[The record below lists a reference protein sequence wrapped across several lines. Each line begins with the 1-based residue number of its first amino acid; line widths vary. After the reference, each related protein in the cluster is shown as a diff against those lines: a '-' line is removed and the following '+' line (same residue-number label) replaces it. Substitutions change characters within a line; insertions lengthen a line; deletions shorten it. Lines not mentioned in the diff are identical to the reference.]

1 MERSKKFQEILFEHY
16 TVYSNKEVEIMLNNH
31 KKIRG
36 VVIGFFQNEKS
47 THSSCITALHIVSKK
62 LKNTLGADSLGARLG
77 RIISTAT
84 IKEIIIYTKD
94 NIITLKNPS

>member
-1 MERSKKFQEILFEHY
+1 MERSKKFQEILFEQY
-16 TVYSNKEVEIMLNNH
+16 TVYSNKEVEIILNNH
-31 KKIRG
+31 KKVRG
-36 VVIGFFQNEKS
+36 VVIGFYKKEKPS
-47 THSSCITALHIVSKK
+47 PKGYITALHVVSKK

-94 NIITLKNPS
+94 EIITLKNPS